1 MTPLSFFSVIKIGL
15 ALALGALISWSVQS
29 VRYDTLRRDYAAY
42 SANAQQAQLDAVQA
56 ARLAEKK
63 NTQRLQEALDGAE
76 RREAK
81 NLADAAAARRA
92 AGSLREQLA
101 AIKSG
106 LPGVS
111 ADACRVRASAVSDVL
126 GDSVEAYRDLAEQA
140 DRLVSDL
147 RTLSDGW
154 PK

>member
-42 SANAQQAQLDAVQA
+42 RANAQQAQLDAVQA
-56 ARLAEKK
+56 ARLAEKR

-111 ADACRVRASAVSDVL
+111 ADACRQRSGVLADVL
-126 GDSVEAYRDLAEQA
+126 GDCAASYSGLAEQA
-140 DRLVSDL
+140 DRLASDL
-147 RTLSDGW
+147 RTMNDGW

>member
-1 MTPLSFFSVIKIGL
+1 MTPLSIFSVIKIGL
-15 ALALGALISWSVQS
+15 ALVIGALISWSVQS
-29 VRYDTLRRDYAAY
+29 VRYDTLRREYDSYRAD
-42 SANAQQAQLDAVQA
+42 AQQAQLDAVQA
-56 ARLAEKK
+56 ARLVEKK

-111 ADACRVRASAVSDVL
+111 ADACRVRASALSDVL

-140 DRLVSDL
+140 DRLASDL

>member
-1 MTPLSFFSVIKIGL
+1 MTPLSFFSAIKLGL
-15 ALALGALISWSVQS
+15 ALVLGALITWVVQE
-29 VRYDTLRRDYAAY
+29 VRYDTLSRDFDDYRADVA
-42 SANAQQAQLDAVQA
+42 QAQLDAVQA

-140 DRLVSDL
+140 DRLASDL
-147 RTLSDGW
+147 RTLSDVR

>member
-1 MTPLSFFSVIKIGL
+1 MTPLSIFSAIKIWL
-15 ALALGALISWSVQS
+15 ALVIGALISWSVQS
-29 VRYDTLRRDYAAY
+29 VRYDSYRAD
-42 SANAQQAQLDAVQA
+42 AQQAQLDAVQA
-56 ARLAEKK
+56 ARLAEKR

>member
-1 MTPLSFFSVIKIGL
+1 MTPLSFFGLLKI
-15 ALALGALISWSVQS
+15 AAAITLGAVIAWSVQS

-42 SANAQQAQLDAVQA
+42 RANAQQAQLDAVQA

-111 ADACRVRASAVSDVL
+111 ADACRQRSGVLADVL
-126 GDSVEAYRDLAEQA
+126 GDCVEAYRDLAEQA
-140 DRLVSDL
+140 DRLASDL

>member
-1 MTPLSFFSVIKIGL
+1 MTPLSFFSAIKLGL
-15 ALALGALISWSVQS
+15 ALVLGALITWVVQE
-29 VRYDTLRRDYAAY
+29 VRYDTLSRDFDDYRADVA
-42 SANAQQAQLDAVQA
+42 QAQLDAVQA
-56 ARLAEKK
+56 ARLVEKR
-63 NTQRLQEALDGAE
+63 NTQRLQEALDAAE
-76 RREAK
+76 QRESK

-92 AGSLREQLA
+92 TGSLRDQLA
-101 AIKSG
+101 AYKRG

-111 ADACRVRASAVSDVL
+111 ADACRNHSGVLADVL
-126 GDSVEAYRDLAEQA
+126 GDSVEAYRDMAEQA

>member
-1 MTPLSFFSVIKIGL
+1 MTPLSFITVIKL
-15 ALALGALISWSVQS
+15 AAALALGALITWFVQG

-42 SANAQQAQLDAVQA
+42 RANAQQAQLDAVQA

>member
-42 SANAQQAQLDAVQA
+42 RANAQQAQLDAVQA

>member
-1 MTPLSFFSVIKIGL
+1 MTPLSIFSVIKIGL
-15 ALALGALISWSVQS
+15 ALVIGALISWSVQS
-29 VRYDTLRRDYAAY
+29 VRYDTLRREYDSYRAD
-42 SANAQQAQLDAVQA
+42 AQQAQLDAVQA
-56 ARLAEKK
+56 ARLVEKK

-111 ADACRVRASAVSDVL
+111 ADACRVRASALSDVL